1 MVNKTLT
8 PEDEV
13 KKRQIYK
20 LANWELI
27 LRNSGP
33 LNNSIDWI
41 NELHKTGMF
50 NMASLTHCNSTNEA
64 LNKTKLI
71 ANEAPYL
78 KVIPVMKPASKTTV
92 VDARGAILVDDFG
105 GNLREWKAEGG
116 ISIKFSLKEESNN
129 GFYNITSLREIRDI
143 MSIIKMNEELHNGS
157 PVKTIKQNNNY

>member
-1 MVNKTLT
+1 MLHDLYLDFDGVIWDTLPLLNKIIYEADAKLYYRMVNKTLT

-64 LNKTKLI
+64 LNK
-71 ANEAPYL
+71 
-78 KVIPVMKPASKTTV
+78 
-92 VDARGAILVDDFG
+92 G
-105 GNLREWKAEGG
+105 
-116 ISIKFSLKEESNN
+116 
-129 GFYNITSLREIRDI
+129 
-143 MSIIKMNEELHNGS
+143 
-157 PVKTIKQNNNY
+157 